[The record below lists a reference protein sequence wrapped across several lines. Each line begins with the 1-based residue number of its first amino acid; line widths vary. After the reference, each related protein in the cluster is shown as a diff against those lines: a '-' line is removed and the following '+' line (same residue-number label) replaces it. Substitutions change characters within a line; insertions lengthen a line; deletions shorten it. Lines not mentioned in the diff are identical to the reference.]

1 MSHNTQIII
10 NQAQHNPELA
20 MEIYCELYIYTHY
33 TQDQVGLDVQAYTY
47 QYQANES
54 DTTNSWLGNLIYRLS
69 SIFRRRG
76 VHVTIDTN
84 DIKDLIQHHSELGVS
99 LA

>member
-10 NQAQHNPELA
+10 DQAQHNPELA
-20 MEIYCELYIYTHY
+20 TEIYCELYIYTHY
-33 TQDQVGLDVQAYTY
+33 TQDQVGVDVQAYSY
-47 QYQANES
+47 QVSEPAN
-54 DTTNSWLGNLIYRLS
+54 DNCWLSNLIYRLS

-84 DIKDLIQHHSELGVS
+84 DVKDLIQRHSELGVS